1 MGTSY
6 HPQSDGQTEVVNR
19 CLKAYLRCFAHDNPK
34 SWYHFLVWAKY
45 SFNTSYHSSTNT
57 TPFQIVYGR
66 EPPSLDSYVP
76 GETKLA
82 DLEEQLVAH
91 DEMLKFLRSNLLKA
105 QSRMK
110 SQPDS
115 KRRDMSFQVGDAVLL
130 RLQPYRQK
138 SLAKRTNEKLSP
150 LVHIQLFAKSVLWLT
165 SYSFPH
171 HRRYIQ
177 SFTYPCFVQLTA
189 TQLTLLLHLCQFL
202 LNWSSWLSQKKYYHT
217 VG

>member
-1 MGTSY
+1 MSTSY
-6 HPQSDGQTEVVNR
+6 HPQSDGQTEVVNP
-19 CLKAYLRCFAHDNPK
+19 CLLRCFAHDKPK

-66 EPPSLDSYVP
+66 EPPPLDSYVP

-91 DEMLKFLRSNLLKA
+91 DEMLKFLRSNLLKP

-115 KRRDMSFQVGDAVLL
+115 KRRDMSFQVADAVLL

-150 LVHIQLFAKSVLWLT
+150 RFFGSCTTVAKSVLWLT
-165 SYSFPH
+165 SYNFPH

-202 LNWSSWLSQKKYYHT
+202 LNWSSWLSQKKYYHI